1 MAKKV
6 TVINAVPSK
15 TSQCKR
21 PKLRVCGYARVSTGS
36 KAQAESY
43 ATQITYFTEKIGNN
57 PLWEFAGM
65 YADEAA
71 TGTKVKGR
79 EEFQAMIEACE
90 NGEIDLILTKSV
102 TRFARNTVEC
112 IQTIRKLKA
121 LGVGI
126 LFEKENINTLT
137 EKSELMLSILSSIAQ
152 GESEDISGNNRWA
165 VEKRFQEGTFVIG
178 TPAYGYKN
186 DENGELVIVEEEA
199 ETVQWIFDAY
209 LNGLGTYL
217 IAKELNKKGIP
228 TIRSGEKW
236 CDKTVREILI
246 NPVYEGSRLQQRTYT
261 ESQFPFVRKVNTG
274 QRNQYLIED
283 DHEPVI
289 THEEAEAVRKIM
301 EYRSRSLKMGG
312 DKYKNRYL
320 FSGRLICE
328 ECGGHFRRQ
337 KLCIGQPNEK
347 VIWSCHRHISDKN
360 ACSMKAVRED
370 AIQQAF
376 MVMWNKLYTNQG
388 IILEPLLSGLTEL
401 STGIADTEEIEQ
413 LDNEIQNLSEQSRIL
428 NQVMKKGYMDS
439 ALFMESNNQ
448 LIHQLTECRRKKT
461 LLAGKRRRIREI
473 VQTQQLIGLLA
484 GQEEPLEEFDEN
496 LFDLI
501 VKEIRISK
509 EHDITFWLHNGL
521 ELTEKEQDSVLYPSS
536 NIKEKGGDA
545 DAVAHANRI

>member
-6 TVINAVPSK
+6 TIINAAPSK
-15 TSQCKR
+15 PSQPGK

-43 ATQITYFTEKIGNN
+43 ATQVAYFTEKIENN

-71 TGTKVKGR
+71 TGTKVRGR

-90 NGEIDLILTKSV
+90 NGEIDLILTKSI

-112 IQTIRKLKA
+112 IQIIRKLKL

-152 GESEDISGNNRWA
+152 GESEDFSGNNRWA

-199 ETVQWIFDAY
+199 ETVRWIFDAY

-217 IAKELNKKGIP
+217 IAKELNKKEIP

-236 CDKTVREILI
+236 CNKTIQEILT

-261 ESQFPFVRKVNTG
+261 ESQFPFVRKANTG

-312 DKYKNRYL
+312 GKYKNRYL
-320 FSGRLICE
+320 FSGRIICG
-328 ECGGHFRRQ
+328 ECGSHFRRQ
-337 KLCIGQPNEK
+337 KLCIGQPNER
-347 VIWSCHRHISDKN
+347 VIWSCHKHISDKN

-388 IILEPLLSGLTEL
+388 VILEPLLSGLTEL
-401 STGIADTEEIEQ
+401 SAGIADTEEIEQ

-448 LIHQLTECRRKKT
+448 LIHQLTECRRKRT
-461 LLAGKRRRIREI
+461 LLAGKQRRTREI

-484 GQEEPLEEFDEN
+484 GQKELLWEFDEN
-496 LFDLI
+496 LFDLT
-501 VKEIRISK
+501 VKEIWISK
-509 EHDITFWLHNGL
+509 EHNITFCLHNGL
-521 ELTEKEQDSVLYPSS
+521 ELTEKEQDS
-536 NIKEKGGDA
+536 IMKEKGGDA
-545 DAVAHANRI
+545 DAVAHASRI